1 MGGAPRT
8 YVDVRFREGVA
19 GGPEQARAVWVDTEF
34 ERHLEAAMRTR
45 PVIEQAKGI
54 LTAYRRATPDEAFGE
69 LVRASQHHNVRLVEI
84 AEAVVMV
91 AAGEPGRVDE
101 RSHGVVVHE
110 WHGLTSGG
118 AADR

>member
-1 MGGAPRT
+1 M
-8 YVDVRFREGVA
+8 
-19 GGPEQARAVWVDTEF
+19 VDTEF

-54 LTAYRRATPDEAFGE
+54 LTAYRRATPDEAFDE

-84 AEAVVMV
+84 AQAVVLV
-91 AAGEPGRVDE
+91 AAGEAGSVDE
-101 RSHGVVVHE
+101 RPRRVVVSE
-110 WHGLTSGG
+110 WHGLTSGL

>member
-1 MGGAPRT
+1 M
-8 YVDVRFREGVA
+8 
-19 GGPEQARAVWVDTEF
+19 DTEF

-54 LTAYRRATPDEAFGE
+54 LTAYCRATPDEAFAE

-84 AEAVVMV
+84 AQAVVSV
-91 AAGEPGRVDE
+91 AAGRPGSVDE
-101 RSHGVVVHE
+101 RPRRVVVHE
-110 WHGLTSGG
+110 WHGLTYGL